1 MKFLLIACLGSLVF
15 AQQGP
20 ADLQGPG
27 PFVRDLRADVLRDF
41 PELCFSSTNFRLFL
55 ENQSWSLFPFCGKA
69 ECVKSGADYIERV
82 HDCGPQP
89 KNAEA
94 CTIANLA
101 ELQRNDTILEYPS
114 CCPKYV
120 CPDGV
125 TLEYPTQEEIK
136 AEIQKQNQAALQAAK
151 EAAAAREAAGP
162 QAAPGTA

>member
-20 ADLQGPG
+20 AGLQGPG
-27 PFVRDLRADVLRDF
+27 PFVRDFRANVLREF
-41 PELCFSSTNFRLFL
+41 PGLCFSAITFRLYL
-55 ENQSWSLFPFCGKA
+55 ENQSWSLFPICGKA
-69 ECVKSGADYIERV
+69 ECINNGHMNVERV

-89 KNAEA
+89 RNPVL

-101 ELQRNDTILEYPS
+101 ELRRNTILEYPS

-125 TLEYPTQEEIK
+125 TLEYPTKDEIK
-136 AEIQKQNQAALQAAK
+136 ADILKRQAAALRAAK
-151 EAAAAREAAGP
+151 LAAATREAAVP
-162 QAAPGTA
+162 QTAPAII